1 MKMLKKM
8 AALLLVGVMALALL
22 TACGEDGTPSFGK
35 QVEDATIKTF
45 NAAIGENSALT
56 NDSALRAQAA
66 QLLENVDA
74 DGKIE
79 AQKSIK
85 LPKKLEDMGYG
96 KEITM
101 VVATKDLNKILSG
114 KVGPND
120 KVDAI
125 KVTAEELAKLQNP
138 QANGVADVKDDQWQY
153 LYGCCYDLQGES
165 ACQVNLKT
173 EHIPSPGA
181 PTPGPPGLFSAHG
194 AELTKNLSKY
204 WIDSLKK
211 CQHRRGKL

>member
-1 MKMLKKM
+1 MKMLKKIAAAIM
-8 AALLLVGVMALALL
+8 AVAMATLML
-22 TACGEDGTPSFGK
+22 TACGEDSTPSFGK

-101 VVATKDLNKILSG
+101 VVATKDLNKIPSG

-138 QANGVADVKDDQWQY
+138 QANGVADVIGQY
-153 LYGCCYDLQGES
+153 NAQIIAVGVATKTINGNTYMAVAMTYK
-165 ACQVNLKT
+165 VNQPAK
-173 EHIPSPGA
+173 
-181 PTPGPPGLFSAHG
+181 
-194 AELTKNLSKY
+194 
-204 WIDSLKK
+204 
-211 CQHRRGKL
+211 

>member
-8 AALLLVGVMALALL
+8 AALLLAGVMALALL
-22 TACGEDGTPSFGK
+22 TACGDDSTPSFGK

-45 NAAIGENSALT
+45 NVAIGENSALT

-85 LPKKLEDMGYG
+85 LPKDMSYG

-138 QANGVADVKDDQWQY
+138 QANGLADVIGQY
-153 LYGCCYDLQGES
+153 NAEIIAVGVATKTINGNTYMAVAMAYK
-165 ACQVNLKT
+165 VNQPAK
-173 EHIPSPGA
+173 
-181 PTPGPPGLFSAHG
+181 
-194 AELTKNLSKY
+194 
-204 WIDSLKK
+204 
-211 CQHRRGKL
+211 

>member
-22 TACGEDGTPSFGK
+22 TACGDDSTPSFGK

-45 NAAIGENSALT
+45 NVAIGENSALT

-85 LPKKLEDMGYG
+85 LPKDMSYG

-138 QANGVADVKDDQWQY
+138 QANGLADVIGQY
-153 LYGCCYDLQGES
+153 NAEIIAVGVATKTINGNTYMAVAMTYK
-165 ACQVNLKT
+165 VNQPAK
-173 EHIPSPGA
+173 
-181 PTPGPPGLFSAHG
+181 
-194 AELTKNLSKY
+194 
-204 WIDSLKK
+204 
-211 CQHRRGKL
+211 

>member
-8 AALLLVGVMALALL
+8 AALLLAGVMAMALL
-22 TACGEDGTPSFGK
+22 TACGEDSAPSFGK

-45 NAAIGENSALT
+45 NVAIGENSALT

-85 LPKKLEDMGYG
+85 LPKDMSYG

-138 QANGVADVKDDQWQY
+138 QANGLADVIGQY
-153 LYGCCYDLQGES
+153 NAEIIAVGVATKTINGNTYMAVAMTYK
-165 ACQVNLKT
+165 VNQPAK
-173 EHIPSPGA
+173 
-181 PTPGPPGLFSAHG
+181 
-194 AELTKNLSKY
+194 
-204 WIDSLKK
+204 
-211 CQHRRGKL
+211 

>member
-22 TACGEDGTPSFGK
+22 TACGDDSAPSFGK

-85 LPKKLEDMGYG
+85 LPKDMSYG

-138 QANGVADVKDDQWQY
+138 QANGVADVIGQY
-153 LYGCCYDLQGES
+153 NAEIIAVGVATKTINGNTYMAVAMTYK
-165 ACQVNLKT
+165 VNQPAK
-173 EHIPSPGA
+173 
-181 PTPGPPGLFSAHG
+181 
-194 AELTKNLSKY
+194 
-204 WIDSLKK
+204 
-211 CQHRRGKL
+211 

>member
-1 MKMLKKM
+1 MKMLKKIAAAIM
-8 AALLLVGVMALALL
+8 AVAMATLML
-22 TACGEDGTPSFGK
+22 TACGEDSTPSFGK

-66 QLLENVDA
+66 ELLENVDA

-138 QANGVADVKDDQWQY
+138 QANGVADVIGQY
-153 LYGCCYDLQGES
+153 
-165 ACQVNLKT
+165 N
-173 EHIPSPGA
+173 
-181 PTPGPPGLFSAHG
+181 
-194 AELTKNLSKY
+194 AEIIAVGVATTTINGNTYMEIGRAS
-204 WIDSLKK
+204 
-211 CQHRRGKL
+211 CRERV

>member
-1 MKMLKKM
+1 MKMLKKIAAAIM
-8 AALLLVGVMALALL
+8 AVAMATLML
-22 TACGEDGTPSFGK
+22 TACGEDSTPSFGK

-74 DGKIE
+74 EGKIE

-138 QANGVADVKDDQWQY
+138 QANGVADVIGQY
-153 LYGCCYDLQGES
+153 NAEIIAVGVATKTINGNTYMAVAMTYK
-165 ACQVNLKT
+165 VNQPAK
-173 EHIPSPGA
+173 
-181 PTPGPPGLFSAHG
+181 
-194 AELTKNLSKY
+194 
-204 WIDSLKK
+204 
-211 CQHRRGKL
+211 

>member
-8 AALLLVGVMALALL
+8 AALLLAGVMALALF
-22 TACGEDGTPSFGK
+22 TACGEDSTPSFGK

-138 QANGVADVKDDQWQY
+138 QANGVADVIGQY
-153 LYGCCYDLQGES
+153 NAEIIAVGVATKTINGNTYMAVAMTYK
-165 ACQVNLKT
+165 VNQPAK
-173 EHIPSPGA
+173 
-181 PTPGPPGLFSAHG
+181 
-194 AELTKNLSKY
+194 
-204 WIDSLKK
+204 
-211 CQHRRGKL
+211 

>member
-8 AALLLVGVMALALL
+8 AALLLAGVMALALF
-22 TACGEDGTPSFGK
+22 TACGDDSAPSFGK
-35 QVEDATIKTF
+35 QVEDATIKAL
-45 NAAIGENSALT
+45 NVAIGENSALT

-79 AQKSIK
+79 AQKSFK
-85 LPKKLEDMGYG
+85 FPKDMSYG

-114 KVGPND
+114 NVGPND

-138 QANGVADVKDDQWQY
+138 QANGLAGAIDQYNAEITAIGVATKTINGNTYMAVAMTYK
-153 LYGCCYDLQGES
+153 
-165 ACQVNLKT
+165 VNQ
-173 EHIPSPGA
+173 
-181 PTPGPPGLFSAHG
+181 PT
-194 AELTKNLSKY
+194 K
-204 WIDSLKK
+204 
-211 CQHRRGKL
+211 

>member
-8 AALLLVGVMALALL
+8 AALLLAGVMAMALL
-22 TACGEDGTPSFGK
+22 TACGEDSAPSFGK
-35 QVEDATIKTF
+35 QVEDAAIKAVNT
-45 NAAIGENSALT
+45 ALGENSTLT
-56 NDSALRAQAA
+56 NDSTLRAQAA

-138 QANGVADVKDDQWQY
+138 QANGVADVIGRYNAEIIAVGVATKTINGNTY
-153 LYGCCYDLQGES
+153 MAVAMTYK
-165 ACQVNLKT
+165 VNQPAK
-173 EHIPSPGA
+173 
-181 PTPGPPGLFSAHG
+181 
-194 AELTKNLSKY
+194 
-204 WIDSLKK
+204 
-211 CQHRRGKL
+211 

>member
-22 TACGEDGTPSFGK
+22 TACGEDSTPSFGK

-85 LPKKLEDMGYG
+85 LPKDMSYG

-138 QANGVADVKDDQWQY
+138 QANGVADVIGQY
-153 LYGCCYDLQGES
+153 NAEIIAVGVATKTINGNTYMAVAMTYK
-165 ACQVNLKT
+165 VNQPAK
-173 EHIPSPGA
+173 
-181 PTPGPPGLFSAHG
+181 
-194 AELTKNLSKY
+194 
-204 WIDSLKK
+204 
-211 CQHRRGKL
+211 

>member
-8 AALLLVGVMALALL
+8 AALLLAGVMAMALL
-22 TACGEDGTPSFGK
+22 TACGEDSTPSFGK

-45 NAAIGENSALT
+45 NAAIGEHSALT

-79 AQKSIK
+79 TQKSIK

-138 QANGVADVKDDQWQY
+138 QANGVADVIGQY
-153 LYGCCYDLQGES
+153 NAEIIAVGVATKTINGNTYMAVAMTYK
-165 ACQVNLKT
+165 VNQPAK
-173 EHIPSPGA
+173 
-181 PTPGPPGLFSAHG
+181 
-194 AELTKNLSKY
+194 
-204 WIDSLKK
+204 
-211 CQHRRGKL
+211 

>member
-1 MKMLKKM
+1 MKMLKKIAAAIM
-8 AALLLVGVMALALL
+8 AVAMATLML
-22 TACGEDGTPSFGK
+22 TACGDDSTPSFGK

-79 AQKSIK
+79 AQKSFK
-85 LPKKLEDMGYG
+85 LPKDMGYG
-96 KEITM
+96 KEYTI
-101 VVATKDLNKILSG
+101 VVATKDLGKILSG
-114 KVGPND
+114 SVQVRPND

-138 QANGVADVKDDQWQY
+138 QANGLKDVISQYNAEIIAIGVATKTINGNTYMAVAMTYK
-153 LYGCCYDLQGES
+153 
-165 ACQVNLKT
+165 VNQPAK
-173 EHIPSPGA
+173 
-181 PTPGPPGLFSAHG
+181 
-194 AELTKNLSKY
+194 
-204 WIDSLKK
+204 
-211 CQHRRGKL
+211 

>member
-1 MKMLKKM
+1 MKMLKKIAAAIM
-8 AALLLVGVMALALL
+8 AVAMATLML
-22 TACGEDGTPSFGK
+22 TACGEDSTPSFGK

-138 QANGVADVKDDQWQY
+138 QANGVADVIGQY
-153 LYGCCYDLQGES
+153 NAEIIAVGVATKTINGNTYMAVAMTYKVNQS
-165 ACQVNLKT
+165 AK
-173 EHIPSPGA
+173 
-181 PTPGPPGLFSAHG
+181 
-194 AELTKNLSKY
+194 
-204 WIDSLKK
+204 
-211 CQHRRGKL
+211 

>member
-8 AALLLVGVMALALL
+8 AALLLAGVMALALL
-22 TACGEDGTPSFGK
+22 TACGDDSTPSFGK

-45 NAAIGENSALT
+45 NVAIGENSALT

-85 LPKKLEDMGYG
+85 LPKDMSYG

-125 KVTAEELAKLQNP
+125 KVTAEELSKLQNP
-138 QANGVADVKDDQWQY
+138 QANGLADVIGQY
-153 LYGCCYDLQGES
+153 NAEIIAVGVATKTINGNTYMAVAMTYK
-165 ACQVNLKT
+165 VNQPAK
-173 EHIPSPGA
+173 
-181 PTPGPPGLFSAHG
+181 
-194 AELTKNLSKY
+194 
-204 WIDSLKK
+204 
-211 CQHRRGKL
+211 

>member
-1 MKMLKKM
+1 MKMLKKIAAVIM
-8 AALLLVGVMALALL
+8 AVAMATLML
-22 TACGEDGTPSFGK
+22 TACGEDSTPSFGK

-45 NAAIGENSALT
+45 NASIGENSALT

-138 QANGVADVKDDQWQY
+138 QANGVADVIGQY
-153 LYGCCYDLQGES
+153 NAEIIAVGVATKTINGNTYMAVAMTYK
-165 ACQVNLKT
+165 VNQPAK
-173 EHIPSPGA
+173 
-181 PTPGPPGLFSAHG
+181 
-194 AELTKNLSKY
+194 
-204 WIDSLKK
+204 
-211 CQHRRGKL
+211 